1 MSIPSSLLVSCLESH
16 YGTNRLALVHEIES
30 VIDPVER
37 HHVRDEVV
45 DVDLLVHVPVD
56 DPGHVGA
63 AARAAE
69 RRAFP
74 HAARHELERSRLDFL
89 AGAGDTD
96 DHRHA
101 PAAMA
106 ALERL
111 AHEIDVA
118 DALEAVVRATVGERD
133 EIRHE

>member
-30 VIDPVER
+30 VVDLVER

-56 DPGHVGA
+56 DLRHVGA
-63 AARAAE
+63 ATRAAE
-69 RRAFP
+69 RRALP
-74 HAARHELERSRLDFL
+74 DAAGHQLER
-89 AGAGDTD
+89 AGLYLLTRPRDAD
-96 DHRHA
+96 DDRHA

-111 AHEIDVA
+111 PHEIDMT
-118 DALEAVVRATVGERD
+118 DAL
-133 EIRHE
+133 